1 MTASG
6 QDDSTRSSPRSAA
19 GAGGVTAAWGRA
31 RDRIA
36 AIARSWAGV
45 AKAVILGALV
55 WTRIASLVAVA
66 LALGSSPCAAQEP
79 ARVVVWHAYRQGGH
93 EEAALREVA
102 DAFERERGVS
112 VRLVAQPYGAY
123 ASKLESAVPT
133 GNGPDLFID
142 AHERLASF
150 LEGHVVQR
158 MDPPGPG
165 ELRARL
171 DPAHLDALSAG
182 GALYGLPIAL
192 KCAALYVNE
201 ALVARDPDTLEALA
215 SLELPE
221 GVLPL
226 VMEAES
232 PYYAAALAHG
242 YGAALLTEDGAWGLS
257 GPAAERAIAHLHR
270 LVREGTV
277 PEEASGELVPRLF
290 GAGRAAA
297 AISGPW
303 LASDLPDDLRW
314 HVRPLPRIGAT
325 GRPMRPFATIESIF
339 LAEHAREPEAARAF
353 ARFATLDGALVRA
366 TEGRQIVTD
375 AHAWRDPALAND
387 PFLTRFREA
396 ARAAVPLPTH
406 PHMRMVW
413 VPAQRALRN
422 VLRGDASVRDALRE
436 GRRRFEDETRPPPPP
451 RDPTWALVFVGLLML
466 LGVTLLVRRLRDPAT
481 RAALA
486 RSVPAYRYVAHAA
499 LAVGL
504 LVVLPIAVG
513 VGTSFFAGRGFD
525 LHYVGLAN
533 YAAILTARGG
543 DLLSSGSFWVVLLV
557 TVLWTALNVALHLA
571 IGVALALLLH
581 RPYLRLKAF
590 YRVALILPWAVPS
603 YVTALAWKGMFHR
616 QFGAVNALLGA
627 LGAEPVSWFSQWI
640 TAFSANVATNVWL
653 GFPFMMVVTLGAL
666 TAIPKDLY
674 EAAAVDGAG
683 AWQRFRLI
691 TLPLLRPFL
700 MPAVAMGS
708 VWTFNMFNVVFLVSG
723 GEPDGSTEILV
734 SEAYRWAFTRGH
746 QYGYA
751 AAYAVLIF
759 LILLIGTRVITP
771 KEARA

>member
-1 MTASG
+1 MR
-6 QDDSTRSSPRSAA
+6 TRLA
-19 GAGGVTAAWGRA
+19 T
-31 RDRIA
+31 
-36 AIARSWAGV
+36 
-45 AKAVILGALV
+45 L
-55 WTRIASLVAVA
+55 
-66 LALGSSPCAAQEP
+66 LALTLALPSGSGAAQDP
-79 ARVVVWHAYRQGGH
+79 VTRVVVWHAYRQGGQ

-102 DAFERERGVS
+102 RAFSREHRGVQ

-142 AHERLASF
+142 AHERLPSF
-150 LEGHVVQR
+150 VEGHIVDRITVDR
-158 MDPPGPG
+158 ITVDRIIG
-165 ELRARL
+165 ERTEGDDALHARL
-171 DPAHLDALSAG
+171 EPAHLEALTVD
-182 GALYGLPIAL
+182 GALYGLPIAI

-201 ALVARDPDTLEALA
+201 ALVAEDPETLEALA
-215 SLELPE
+215 ALELPE

-232 PYYAAALAHG
+232 PYYAAALIHG
-242 YGAALLTEDGAWGLS
+242 YGAALLTEDGRWGLR
-257 GPAAERAIAHLHR
+257 GEDAERALAHLHR

-277 PEEASGELVPRLF
+277 PEEASGELIPRLF
-290 GAGRAAA
+290 GTGGAAT

-303 LASDLPDDLRW
+303 LAPDLPPGMRW
-314 HVRPLPRIGAT
+314 HVRPLPSIGAS
-325 GRPMRPFATIESIF
+325 GRPMRPFATVESIF
-339 LAEHAREPEAARAF
+339 LAAQAREPDAARAF
-353 ARFATLDGALVRA
+353 ARYVTLEGALVRA
-366 TEGRQIVTD
+366 REGRQIVTD
-375 AHAWRDPALAND
+375 AEAWRDPALASD
-387 PFLTRFREA
+387 PFLSRFREA
-396 ARAAVPLPTH
+396 ASQAVPLPTH

-413 VPAQRALRN
+413 VPAQRALRS
-422 VLRGDASVRDALRE
+422 VLRGTASVEDALEE
-436 GRRRFEDETRPPPPP
+436 GERRFDDETRPPPPP
-451 RDPTWALVFVGLLML
+451 RDPMWALVFLSLLLALGLI
-466 LGVTLLVRRLRDPAT
+466 LLVRRLRDAEV
-481 RAALA
+481 RAALS
-486 RSVPAYRYVAHAA
+486 RSIPAYRYVAHAA
-499 LAVGL
+499 VAVGL
-504 LVVLPIAVG
+504 LVILPIVVG
-513 VGTSFFAGRGFD
+513 VATSFFAGRGFD
-525 LHYVGLAN
+525 LHYVGLDN
-533 YAAILTARGG
+533 YVAILSARGG
-543 DLLSSGSFWVVLLV
+543 DLLGSGSFWLVLLV
-557 TVLWTALNVALHLA
+557 TVLWTLLNVLLHLA
-571 IGVALALLLH
+571 LGVGLALLLH

-616 QFGAVNALLGA
+616 QFGAVNALLSA

-674 EAAAVDGAG
+674 EAAAVDGAS

-759 LILLIGTRVITP
+759 VILLVGTRAITP
-771 KEARA
+771 KGARS